1 MGEFE
6 NNDNDQ
12 SRQRVF
18 SKTVRAGKRTYF
30 FDVRTTRS
38 NDYYITLT
46 ESKRRYQDGA
56 YIKRKLFLY
65 KEDFNKFVEALNE
78 TVEHVK
84 TELLPDYDYD
94 QFSHKGDYEKKD
106 NSESVSTETSEST
119 DTKTEEVTTETE
131 STTKATEVTGT
142 MEEETETM
150 EATETLDSVEA
161 RFDDA
166 EETPKTET
174 TEEQPSDS
182 VIEHAEEMDSELSFA
197 TEETEK
203 KE

>member
-94 QFSHKGDYEKKD
+94 QFSHKGDYVKKD
-106 NSESVSTETSEST
+106 NSESVSTETTESA
-119 DTKTEEVTTETE
+119 DTKTEEEVTAETET
-131 STTKATEVTGT
+131 TTEVTGT

-166 EETPKTET
+166 EETPKAET
-174 TEEQPSDS
+174 TEESSDT